1 MITTRIE
8 KAKGYLLD
16 PVVTF
21 RQSKNDKPSTV
32 FAYFAALLLFNA
44 ILSAMLAAIL
54 SVTMPIFPLVTWG
67 MPGAVLVFL
76 LVLVGGFFCTLV
88 FGAWLHLWVYLFG
101 GRRGIMQTINAVIYA
116 NTPRLI
122 LGWIPFMGFL
132 FVLWS
137 LVLGILGTRGL
148 QEIDTLKAILAVALA
163 VMIPVILVIAL
174 SAYFMIANVTT
185 TAVPVSMI

>member
-54 SVTMPIFPLVTWG
+54 SETMLMFPLVTWG
-67 MPGAVLVFL
+67 MPVAVMVFL
-76 LVLVGGFFCTLV
+76 MMLVGSFIATLV
-88 FGAWLHLWVYLFG
+88 FGVWLHLWVYLFG
-101 GRRGIMQTINAVIYA
+101 GRRGILQTINAVIYGS
-116 NTPRLI
+116 TPRL
-122 LGWIPFMGFL
+122 LFGWIPFIGFI
-132 FVLWS
+132 FTLWS
-137 LVLGILGTRGL
+137 LALGILGVREL
-148 QEIDTLKAILAVALA
+148 QEIDSLKATLAVALA
-163 VMIPVILVIAL
+163 VMIPVILLIVLA
-174 SAYFMIANVTT
+174 AYFMIANVTT
-185 TAVPVSMI
+185 TAVPVNRI